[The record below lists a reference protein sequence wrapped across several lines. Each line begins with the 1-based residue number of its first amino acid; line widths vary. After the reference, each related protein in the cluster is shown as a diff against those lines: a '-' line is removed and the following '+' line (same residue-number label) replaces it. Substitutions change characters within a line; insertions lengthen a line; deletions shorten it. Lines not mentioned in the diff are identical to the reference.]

1 MRAMYYVQ
9 RRLRYIYI
17 PLMSS
22 LEISFLAIFFL
33 APIPGPEYGSSSFSS
48 QLAAGILLR
57 VAILSA
63 SLVEMGFTASTK
75 DACAMSE
82 RGRGRERIV
91 REVAG
96 VEG

>member
-1 MRAMYYVQ
+1 M
-9 RRLRYIYI
+9 
-17 PLMSS
+17 
-22 LEISFLAIFFL
+22 
-33 APIPGPEYGSSSFSS
+33 
-48 QLAAGILLR
+48 LR

-75 DACAMSE
+75 DACEISE